1 MLLNNFCCFLLL
13 GVFNAFWFIF
23 LRKKILISSGYLCVR
38 VFADFIQDNKEIII
52 VLLNEL
58 GIIQARLLL
67 ECKCCQAIDGVAEWC
82 YSSSC

>member
-1 MLLNNFCCFLLL
+1 M
-13 GVFNAFWFIF
+13 
-23 LRKKILISSGYLCVR
+23 R

-67 ECKCCQAIDGVAEWC
+67 ERKCCQAIDGVAQ
-82 YSSSC
+82 